1 MVGRRRGRK
10 KSSGKEHPVGSG
22 LGRAGDA
29 SGEAE
34 HGSEHTVRPH
44 ECPSLVTHVLCV
56 CTRGWS
62 PGHRRTALHGHG
74 CIPILLSP
82 LLGINT
88 PGDPHPSLQGQCGA
102 SRSQGQA
109 LPVPGAALHPNVPS
123 CTGMYKPQ
131 AGTPSIPELLLV
143 PPANGSALDRGCG
156 SLGQP
161 RRGLDRGSLI
171 GGPHLLSHPCTPPSP
186 GDPSHLSS
194 PFPHKPKG
202 FLPFPVFGDFPP
214 QGVPGLCQSRQGWDW
229 GDGDGMEWVELDG

>member
-1 MVGRRRGRK
+1 M
-10 KSSGKEHPVGSG
+10 GSG

-34 HGSEHTVRPH
+34 HSSEHTVRPH
-44 ECPSLVTHVLCV
+44 ECPSLVTRVLCV

-88 PGDPHPSLQGQCGA
+88 PGDPHPSPQGQRGA

-109 LPVPGAALHPNVPS
+109 LPVPGAALQPSVPS

-143 PPANGSALDRGCG
+143 PPASGSALDRGCG

-161 RRGLDRGSLI
+161 RRGLDRSLI
-171 GGPHLLSHPCTPPSP
+171 GGAHLLSHPCTPPSP

-214 QGVPGLCQSRQGWDW
+214 PECARAVPEQAGMGLGRWGW
-229 GDGDGMEWVELDG
+229 DGMEWVEPDG